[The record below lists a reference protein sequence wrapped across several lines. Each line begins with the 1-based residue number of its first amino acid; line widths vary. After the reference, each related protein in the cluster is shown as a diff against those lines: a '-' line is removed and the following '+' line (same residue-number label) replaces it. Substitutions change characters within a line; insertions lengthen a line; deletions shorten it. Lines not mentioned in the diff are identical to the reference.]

1 MTILSDRAIIVAL
14 EAIAPD
20 GRSVR
25 EWLSDDDMVAYWV
38 IHAAL
43 LAVEA
48 DLESDDYKK
57 QRELSQR
64 LQPPPEEQ

>member
-1 MTILSDRAIIVAL
+1 MAILSDRAIIVAL

-20 GRSVR
+20 GRPVR

-48 DLESDDYKK
+48 DLEAQSL
-57 QRELSQR
+57 EN
-64 LQPPPEEQ
+64 